1 MSELRRFKQVDVF
14 SAVPLNG
21 NPLAVVMDADG
32 LSDDQM
38 LAIARWTNLSETT
51 FVLPPSEPQA
61 DYQVKIYSPAGE
73 LPFAGHP
80 TLGTAHA
87 LLENGFKPKL
97 PGHLVQQCG
106 VGNVTIAI
114 ARDGMLAFEAPK
126 ATMTPLPAQRYGL
139 LTAAAGGE
147 PSAGKGAPTV
157 VDMGIRWLMVEVSS
171 AGVCLALQ
179 PQITALAEL
188 LAQCGATGVA
198 FYGRHAPAGD
208 VDFEMRAFIIEH
220 GCLVEDPVTG
230 SANACLAR
238 LLPQR
243 DFAGNPAF
251 SESYRVRQG
260 TCRQRDGR
268 VFVDYLR
275 AEPWIGG
282 YSTTLIE
289 GNITL

>member
-32 LSDDQM
+32 LSDGQM
-38 LAIARWTNLSETT
+38 LAIARWTNRSETT

-106 VGNVTIAI
+106 VGNVAITI
-114 ARDGMLAFEAPK
+114 ARDGMLAFEAPQ
-126 ATMTPLPAQRYGL
+126 ATMTPLAAPCYAL
-139 LTAAAGGE
+139 LTTAAGGE
-147 PSAGKGAPTV
+147 PSVGDGAPTV
-157 VDMGIRWLMVEVSS
+157 VNMGIRWLMVEVAS
-171 AGVCLALQ
+171 AEVCLTLQ
-179 PQITALAEL
+179 PESIALGEL
-188 LAQCGATGVA
+188 LTQCDATGVA
-198 FYGRHAPAGD
+198 FYGRHGPASD
-208 VDFEMRAFIIEH
+208 IDFEMRAFIIEH
-220 GCLVEDPVTG
+220 GSLVEDPVTG

-251 SESYRVRQG
+251 AESYRVRQG
-260 TCRQRDGR
+260 TCKQRDGR

-275 AEPWIGG
+275 GEPWIGG
-282 YSTTLIE
+282 YSSTLIE
-289 GNITL
+289 GHITL